1 MLSKMMK
8 MWPKNGYVNLLSLI
22 FKINGVPNVEVIQS
36 STLFHSLF
44 LSLFL
49 SFFVVFI
56 DGISEYY

>member
-8 MWPKNGYVNLLSLI
+8 MWPKNGSISLLSLT

-56 DGISEYY
+56 